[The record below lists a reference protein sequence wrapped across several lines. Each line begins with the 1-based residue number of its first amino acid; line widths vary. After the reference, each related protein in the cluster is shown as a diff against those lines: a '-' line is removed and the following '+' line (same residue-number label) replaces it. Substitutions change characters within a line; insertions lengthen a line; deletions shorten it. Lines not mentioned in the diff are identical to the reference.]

1 MPQLDKVTYFSQVA
15 TLISSFIIFYFIIVK
30 RNLTDT
36 AKILKLRNKSLKKLD
51 AIAEGLGAE
60 LSGQASASSL
70 KKVIVASNTILGEAR
85 EAVAAA
91 ASHTSHG
98 SNNDS
103 VLSSK
108 AYLNTLVRLCL
119 IRKGLIQLIRKMG
132 PVWWLLNIINK
143 NKMKQALIFY
153 LIFISVAKGL
163 IVLNEKLLVAIAA
176 AAVALYGE
184 QSLSSQVIDQL
195 ESRANLIKQQYE
207 EGLNRQKKILVE
219 LAGYHREKVQSGAND
234 PANDLFQLVNSSLAL
249 LRSYNQTT
257 AAYQIQ
263 TKISSHLESI
273 KAEELAILATIQK
286 EVIIG
291 TRNLMKGRFPSSKQG
306 GDSQQRNKII
316 TRAIASLKKRDIA

>member
-132 PVWWLLNIINK
+132 PV
-143 NKMKQALIFY
+143 
-153 LIFISVAKGL
+153 
-163 IVLNEKLLVAIAA
+163 
-176 AAVALYGE
+176 
-184 QSLSSQVIDQL
+184 
-195 ESRANLIKQQYE
+195 
-207 EGLNRQKKILVE
+207 
-219 LAGYHREKVQSGAND
+219 
-234 PANDLFQLVNSSLAL
+234 
-249 LRSYNQTT
+249 
-257 AAYQIQ
+257 
-263 TKISSHLESI
+263 
-273 KAEELAILATIQK
+273 
-286 EVIIG
+286 
-291 TRNLMKGRFPSSKQG
+291 
-306 GDSQQRNKII
+306 
-316 TRAIASLKKRDIA
+316 